1 MMESRPPSPAYFAKL
16 QLQSSLAMPEE
27 TSPPTAPPAVSPE
40 PPQPKTNFNIGEE
53 FGTAKKNLPPVKILL
68 IGAALILVAWGIA
81 ALLQRPKTSA
91 TGSIDQVVSVE
102 VPNQNM
108 VLVAINVAIQNHGT
122 KPFWIHTIKAD
133 VDTTSGSFSADPTSA
148 MDFDRYFQAFP
159 ALKEDAIAPLQP
171 ESKIAA
177 GGQLSGTIV
186 VGFPLTADAFAGR
199 KSLKVTIQP
208 YDQPAPL
215 VLTK

>member
-1 MMESRPPSPAYFAKL
+1 
-16 QLQSSLAMPEE
+16 MPEE
-27 TSPPTAPPAVSPE
+27 TSPPSDPPAAL
-40 PPQPKTNFNIGEE
+40 PQTSQRKTNFNIGEE
-53 FGTAKKNLPPVKILL
+53 FGTAKKNLPPVKVLL
-68 IGAALILVAWGIA
+68 IGAALILIVWGIA

-91 TGSIDQVVSVE
+91 TGSIDQVVSAE

-133 VDTTSGSFSADPTSA
+133 VDTSSGSFSADPTSA
-148 MDFDRYFQAFP
+148 ADFDRYFQAFP
-159 ALKEDAIAPLQP
+159 TLKENAIAPLLP
-171 ESKIAA
+171 ESKIVS

-186 VGFPLTADAFAGR
+186 VGFPLTAAAFAGR

-208 YDQPAPL
+208 YDQPVPL